1 MSKSYTVKKGDT
13 LSAISVRQYGLAAK
27 WVQIKNAN
35 PQLIGRKTAIDG
47 SPLIFP
53 GDILIIP
60 DDENVVI
67 ATNQGEPL
75 VGNDT
80 PAGQAY
86 ANVVLRVQGKEV
98 PFLNFEKGL
107 SFWTKVTGIFRK
119 V

>member
-1 MSKSYTVKKGDT
+1 MS
-13 LSAISVRQYGLAAK
+13 AAD
-27 WVQIKNAN
+27 VV
-35 PQLIGRKTAIDG
+35 
-47 SPLIFP
+47 
-53 GDILIIP
+53 DILAIPLMGIIP

-86 ANVVLRVQGKEV
+86 ANVVDRIQGKEV
-98 PFLNFEKGL
+98 PFLNFEKGI

>member
-1 MSKSYTVKKGDT
+1 M
-13 LSAISVRQYGLAAK
+13 LSG
-27 WVQIKNAN
+27 
-35 PQLIGRKTAIDG
+35 IG
-47 SPLIFP
+47 
-53 GDILIIP
+53 LIIAVALMIYMIVKGIDMITASFITAVIIIVTSGLDFWDGLLNLP
-60 DDENVVI
+60 RDFRDQNDDENVVI

-98 PFLNFEKGL
+98 PFLNFEKGI